1 MNVNSD
7 TNTDSK
13 FYPVL
18 TMGEVHF
25 QAIYMYL
32 TYIGYYL
39 SIYLSIALDKFCYCL
54 QFIYK
59 ECKTQ

>member
-13 FYPVL
+13 FYSVR

-39 SIYLSIALDKFCYCL
+39 SIYRFRQVLLLSPVYI
-54 QFIYK
+54 
-59 ECKTQ
+59 

>member
-1 MNVNSD
+1 MLDTKSCSMNVNSD

-13 FYPVL
+13 FYSVL

-39 SIYLSIALDKFCYCL
+39 SIYRFRQVLLLSPVYI
-54 QFIYK
+54 
-59 ECKTQ
+59 